1 MLLGMK
7 TKKIIFAI
15 AIIALVSCQT
25 KNGIENDLAIMQL
38 KGKVKSVSIRTYHIE
53 ESLGTIQKGEPLL
66 SMICDDSNCDIT
78 FDIDGFMLSKKS
90 YYAIGDNNYSSYVE
104 MKRTDSSIE
113 EISYDTKGEITGR
126 AIKQLNNKGQTVIEK
141 RYMADGNFFETTE
154 YFYNENDQLIEYK
167 SMNPQEELNSVVF
180 YTYNSDKTLAMET
193 MFLSYGEDWST
204 TSECFFYE
212 NGRLSK
218 MVTAYMNKDG
228 KITTENVINTY
239 LDRNE
244 YEYDTHNNWIKQT
257 VINDEGQACYIMERS
272 ILYY

>member
-1 MLLGMK
+1 
-7 TKKIIFAI
+7 
-15 AIIALVSCQT
+15 
-25 KNGIENDLAIMQL
+25 
-38 KGKVKSVSIRTYHIE
+38 
-53 ESLGTIQKGEPLL
+53 
-66 SMICDDSNCDIT
+66 
-78 FDIDGFMLSKKS
+78 
-90 YYAIGDNNYSSYVE
+90 
-104 MKRTDSSIE
+104 
-113 EISYDTKGEITGR
+113 
-126 AIKQLNNKGQTVIEK
+126 
-141 RYMADGNFFETTE
+141 
-154 YFYNENDQLIEYK
+154 
-167 SMNPQEELNSVVF
+167 MNPQEELNSVVF

-244 YEYDTHNNWIKQT
+244 YEYDTHNNWIKQ
-257 VINDEGQACYIMERS
+257 VIIDEEGQACYIMERS